1 MYLGMWGLLTAFNG
15 YVAKK
20 NKQDLNVHLNMATFI
35 FISNI
40 TTF

>member
-15 YVAKK
+15 YVA
-20 NKQDLNVHLNMATFI
+20 QITALNIAQFI
-35 FISNI
+35 YFYNI